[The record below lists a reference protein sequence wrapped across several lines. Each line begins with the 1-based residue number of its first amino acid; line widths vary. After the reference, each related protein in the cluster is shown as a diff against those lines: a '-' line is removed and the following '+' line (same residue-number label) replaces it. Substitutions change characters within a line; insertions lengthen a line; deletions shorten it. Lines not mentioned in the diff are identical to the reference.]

1 MWEHLGFFQN
11 SKDFQHGGR
20 LVESNSTLKNQTT
33 TPLLRICTKIVMS
46 TFALSSMDVG
56 NV

>member
-11 SKDFQHGGR
+11 SKDFQYGGR
-20 LVESNSTLKNQTT
+20 LMEFNSTLNERTT

>member
-11 SKDFQHGGR
+11 SKNFQYGGR
-20 LVESNSTLKNQTT
+20 LMESNSTLDDQTT
-33 TPLLRICTKIVMS
+33 TPLLRVCTKIVMS
-46 TFALSSMDVG
+46 TFTWSSMDVG